1 MRYRPSPG
9 VVAVALGI
17 VGTLLLGWV
26 ASHAEPSSIPL
37 SELPDYEDRT
47 VQVKGTVVDSHSTR
61 AGGWILTL
69 DDGSAIARVFVP
81 RLDFAPRVGDVVRA
95 VGESQRYEGE
105 WEVICANYGVV
116 MVRPWYAAGPDIT
129 ALALEPAAW
138 DGLNL
143 NLTATVTSAPN
154 TYDGTTYLYVGD
166 GNHSLRVVAD
176 DGKVPVLLEGE
187 RVQVRGLFE
196 YDDYGLRYQM
206 RLEDEIHGVWLAE

>member
-26 ASHAEPSSIPL
+26 ASHAEPTSIRL

-47 VQVKGTVVDSHSTR
+47 VQVEGTVVDSYTTR
-61 AGGWILTL
+61 AGGWIVTL
-69 DDGSAIARVFVP
+69 DDGSATATVFVP

-95 VGESQRYEGE
+95 VGESQRYEGG
-105 WEVICANYGVV
+105 WEVVCSNYGVE
-116 MVRPWYAAGPDIT
+116 MVKPWYAAGPDII

-166 GNHSLRVVAD
+166 GNHSLRVITYDVA
-176 DGKVPVLLEGE
+176 VQVLLEGE

-196 YDDYGLRYQM
+196 YDDYGLRYQI
-206 RLEDEIHGVWLAE
+206 RLEDETHGIWLVE